1 MDVFFEVGV
10 ESLVDLFDELWG
22 GLQIDL
28 GGLDVGMAH
37 EGSQSGQMG
46 VQVFA
51 FPVPLEQSMVGKGVA
66 KGGQP
71 RA

>member
-1 MDVFFEVGV
+1 MAVVWRMMWV
-10 ESLVDLFDELWG
+10 VMVLVLME
-22 GLQIDL
+22 
-28 GGLDVGMAH
+28 GMAH

-66 KGGQP
+66 KVVQP